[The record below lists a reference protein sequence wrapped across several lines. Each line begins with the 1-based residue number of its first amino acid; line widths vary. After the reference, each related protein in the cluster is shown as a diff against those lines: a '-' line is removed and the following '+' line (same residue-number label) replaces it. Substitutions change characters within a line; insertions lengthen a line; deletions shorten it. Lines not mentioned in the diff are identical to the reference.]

1 MSSTQRDGSQPKRPK
16 RRSAAK
22 ESQPRPPSEVPRRRE
37 HGDSY
42 ADVIARDDTFDG
54 TSATHLAPAS
64 REPEEPSDSAYGTLE
79 RLEH

>member
-22 ESQPRPPSEVPRRRE
+22 PGQPRASSEVPRRRE

-42 ADVIARDDTFDG
+42 ADVIARDDTLEG
-54 TSATHLAPAS
+54 TSATHQAS
-64 REPEEPSDSAYGTLE
+64 PSRQPEEPSDSAFGAPV